1 MPHRNETA
9 LTRPDNHT
17 HSSTHRQLSEIA
29 VRAHVVREI
38 AASTTP
44 GIVHGQTASGF
55 DGLVFGDSNFVLPVQ
70 NLTRPEV
77 FMESAP
83 RMNSKM
89 LNLKLTID
97 QVDMLTADPTDSD
110 PAPYG
115 VYLFMCQYSD
125 ACNSIAQTPKRAVH
139 IAFPQQLSVAA
150 NSALAWSDSKNT
162 HCKSPIDLTGLVTKT
177 AECNNIIR
185 ITYSTPTRWVA
196 AIVLS
201 KRHTAH
207 SIASE
212 IRKSHYIS
220 ADKVR
225 QAFFNHTSTDDDDD
239 LVSTGALVSL
249 KCPLGLSRISTP
261 SRSAYCQHPQCFD
274 CEIFMQLTRKLTV
287 WKCPVCSIV
296 IKSWRELI
304 VDGYFESILK
314 GTSAADDQ
322 VYIEPNGE
330 WKPKREAPTP
340 RKELQSTARRPLEI
354 DDNDTIDLSD
364 SSAAGY
370 QSTARNKRRRT
381 EVVDLTLDSDD
392 EGADTD
398 DILEREA
405 NISLTQEEID
415 LISSVE
421 NDIMNPASASTN
433 LSSISTTR
441 SSSATT
447 LNNSTSPSS
456 GRQPRNENAIANA
469 VAFSAARA
477 SRVPNVSLSGGSAGT
492 TQAWTQYSHSSGLT
506 ELAIALTTRT
516 LDSAPATHSSSASL
530 GSSAQTSPRS
540 STAGQV
546 RAPQRPTVTPIAPR
560 LSTAAPNTVPRAQQP
575 VAPPAAH
582 RSHSQGNFAGQGGS
596 PTATAPLSSAQSRG
610 ASNAQS
616 ASQPAQP
623 LHVGMSPTYSTLF
636 LSAQTAGSGSATGG
650 KDSGS
655 RLVKPITG
663 DIPQPNEPI
672 KLVAPST
679 AASYIR
685 YSAGYLEQ
693 GYDKSDIFVHPDFIN
708 DEEHALLAKCCER
721 KLKRLA
727 STYEMGH
734 FDKRIHNY
742 RECSVSA
749 WLPQKRA
756 VAGRVA
762 EAMGRAVDPDPIDL
776 PDRAANGKS
785 GGWTTVGKYD
795 GQVRHILDRVWELF
809 PSSFAWLP
817 PHILDLHENGEILP
831 HVDNPDY
838 SGFMVGGLSLLGSA
852 VSTFRHVDDP
862 SVSVDVL
869 LAPKSLYFM
878 TNRIRYQFTHEIT
891 VDPEQRQWQGKVVPR
906 ARRISLMFRDA
917 KVPESGWKSLAN

>member
-1 MPHRNETA
+1 
-9 LTRPDNHT
+9 
-17 HSSTHRQLSEIA
+17 
-29 VRAHVVREI
+29 
-38 AASTTP
+38 
-44 GIVHGQTASGF
+44 
-55 DGLVFGDSNFVLPVQ
+55 
-70 NLTRPEV
+70 
-77 FMESAP
+77 
-83 RMNSKM
+83 M

-296 IKSWRELI
+296 IKSWQELI

-330 WKPKREAPTP
+330 WKLKKEAPTP
-340 RKELQSTARRPLEI
+340 RKELQSTARRPLEV

-441 SSSATT
+441 SSSAMT

-456 GRQPRNENAIANA
+456 GRQPVQGTAVTSASTTPTGGQTAARLLLAAPLTPTNGVWSAASKIAATAPPTRHKNRPKHNPAPHRRLSGDVCTRMASNATPTQSRFHADTLSSPRPRVPLVNLHAHSTRDTDTQRNENAIANA

-477 SRVPNVSLSGGSAGT
+477 NRVPNVSLSGGSAGT

-506 ELAIALTTRT
+506 ELAIALTT
-516 LDSAPATHSSSASL
+516 H
-530 GSSAQTSPRS
+530 
-540 STAGQV
+540 
-546 RAPQRPTVTPIAPR
+546 
-560 LSTAAPNTVPRAQQP
+560 
-575 VAPPAAH
+575 
-582 RSHSQGNFAGQGGS
+582 
-596 PTATAPLSSAQSRG
+596 
-610 ASNAQS
+610 
-616 ASQPAQP
+616 
-623 LHVGMSPTYSTLF
+623 
-636 LSAQTAGSGSATGG
+636 
-650 KDSGS
+650 SGS
-655 RLVKPITG
+655 RLVKPIAG

-672 KLVAPST
+672 KLVAPSA
-679 AASYIR
+679 AASFIR

-838 SGFMVGGLSLLGSA
+838 SGFTVGGLSLLGSA

-869 LAPKSLYFM
+869 LAPKSMYFM

>member
-1 MPHRNETA
+1 MPHRNEAA
-9 LTRPDNHT
+9 LARSDSHAHT
-17 HSSTHRQLSEIA
+17 STHHQLSEIA
-29 VRAHVVREI
+29 ARAHVVRV
-38 AASTTP
+38 AANGTAP
-44 GIVHGQTASGF
+44 GIAHGQTASGL
-55 DGLVFGDSNFVLPVQ
+55 DGLVFGDSNFILPVQ

-89 LNLKLTID
+89 LNLKLTVD
-97 QVDMLTADPTDSD
+97 QVDMLAADSTDRES
-110 PAPYG
+110 APYG

-139 IAFPQQLSVAA
+139 IAFPQSLSVAA
-150 NSALAWSDSKNT
+150 NSALAWSTSGNSQ
-162 HCKSPIDLTGLVTKT
+162 CKSPIDLTGLITKT
-177 AECNNIIR
+177 ADCNNIVR
-185 ITYSTPTRWVA
+185 ITYSTTTRWVA

-201 KRHTAH
+201 KRHTAQ

-212 IRKSHYIS
+212 IRKSHYIA

-225 QAFFNHTSTDDDDD
+225 QAFFSNKSTDDDDD

-261 SRSAYCQHPQCFD
+261 TRSAFCQHPQCFD
-274 CEIFMQLTRKLTV
+274 CEIFMQLTRKFTV

-330 WKPKREAPTP
+330 WKPKKEAPTP
-340 RKELQSTARRPLEI
+340 RKELKPKAGRPLEI
-354 DDNDTIDLSD
+354 EDNDAIDLSD

-381 EVVDLTLDSDD
+381 EIVDLTLDSDD
-392 EGADTD
+392 EGADND

-405 NISLTQEEID
+405 QFSLTQEEID

-421 NDIMNPASASTN
+421 DDIMNPASASTN
-433 LSSISTTR
+433 LSSSSTTR

-447 LNNSTSPSS
+447 LNNSTPPSS
-456 GRQPRNENAIANA
+456 GRQLAQEIVVAATTSTSTSGQAA
-469 VAFSAARA
+469 VS
-477 SRVPNVSLSGGSAGT
+477 
-492 TQAWTQYSHSSGLT
+492 
-506 ELAIALTTRT
+506 
-516 LDSAPATHSSSASL
+516 
-530 GSSAQTSPRS
+530 
-540 STAGQV
+540 
-546 RAPQRPTVTPIAPR
+546 R
-560 LSTAAPNTVPRAQQP
+560 LSTAPLT
-575 VAPPAAH
+575 
-582 RSHSQGNFAGQGGS
+582 
-596 PTATAPLSSAQSRG
+596 PTNG
-610 ASNAQS
+610 
-616 ASQPAQP
+616 
-623 LHVGMSPTYSTLF
+623 V
-636 LSAQTAGSGSATGG
+636 
-650 KDSGS
+650 
-655 RLVKPITG
+655 V
-663 DIPQPNEPI
+663 
-672 KLVAPST
+672 T
-679 AASYIR
+679 AA
-685 YSAGYLEQ
+685 YSVGYLEQ
-693 GYDKSDIFVHPDFIN
+693 GYDKNDIFVHPDFIN

-762 EAMGRAVDPDPIDL
+762 EAMGRAVDPDPVDL

-809 PSSFAWLP
+809 PSRFAWLP

-838 SGFMVGGLSLLGSA
+838 SGFTVGGLSLLGSA

-891 VDPEQRQWQGKVVPR
+891 VDPEQRQWQGKIVPR

-917 KVPESGWKSLAN
+917 KVPKSGWKSLAS

>member
-9 LTRPDNHT
+9 LARSDSHAHT
-17 HSSTHRQLSEIA
+17 STHHQLSEIA
-29 VRAHVVREI
+29 ARAHVVRG
-38 AASTTP
+38 AANGTAP
-44 GIVHGQTASGF
+44 GIAHGQTASGF

-89 LNLKLTID
+89 LNLKLTVD
-97 QVDMLTADPTDSD
+97 QVDMLVADSTDSES
-110 PAPYG
+110 APYG

-139 IAFPQQLSVAA
+139 IAFPQSLSVAA
-150 NSALAWSDSKNT
+150 NSALAWSASGNNQ
-162 HCKSPIDLTGLVTKT
+162 CKSPIDLTGLITKT
-177 AECNNIIR
+177 ADCNNIVR
-185 ITYSTPTRWVA
+185 ITYSTTTRWVA

-201 KRHTAH
+201 KRHTAQ

-212 IRKSHYIS
+212 IRKSHYIA

-225 QAFFNHTSTDDDDD
+225 QAFFSNKSTDDDDD

-261 SRSAYCQHPQCFD
+261 TRSAFCQHPQCFD
-274 CEIFMQLTRKLTV
+274 CEIFMQLTRKFTV

-330 WKPKREAPTP
+330 WKPKKEAPTP
-340 RKELQSTARRPLEI
+340 RKELKPKAGRPLEVE
-354 DDNDTIDLSD
+354 DSDTIDLSD
-364 SSAAGY
+364 SSATGY

-392 EGADTD
+392 EGADND

-405 NISLTQEEID
+405 QFSLTQEEID
-415 LISSVE
+415 LISSME
-421 NDIMNPASASTN
+421 DDIMNPASASTN
-433 LSSISTTR
+433 LSSSSTTR

-447 LNNSTSPSS
+447 LNNSTPPSS
-456 GRQPRNENAIANA
+456 GRQLAQETAVAATTATSTSGQTAASRLSTASLTPTNGVVSAASKMAATAPPTRSRNRFRHQHAQHRRLSGDICAHLASNATPTPSRLHADTLNLTRPRVPPSNASAHSICEADTQRNENAIANA

-477 SRVPNVSLSGGSAGT
+477 NRVINISLSSGSAGT
-492 TQAWTQYSHSSGLT
+492 TQAWTQYGSTAGLA
-506 ELAIALTTRT
+506 ELATALTTLSR
-516 LDSAPATHSSSASL
+516 
-530 GSSAQTSPRS
+530 
-540 STAGQV
+540 
-546 RAPQRPTVTPIAPR
+546 R
-560 LSTAAPNTVPRAQQP
+560 LFSESDR
-575 VAPPAAH
+575 
-582 RSHSQGNFAGQGGS
+582 
-596 PTATAPLSSAQSRG
+596 
-610 ASNAQS
+610 
-616 ASQPAQP
+616 
-623 LHVGMSPTYSTLF
+623 
-636 LSAQTAGSGSATGG
+636 
-650 KDSGS
+650 GS
-655 RLVKPITG
+655 RLVKPVTG
-663 DIPQPNEPI
+663 DIPQPNESI

-679 AASYIR
+679 AASFIR

-693 GYDKSDIFVHPDFIN
+693 GYDKNDIFVHPDFIN
-708 DEEHALLAKCCER
+708 DEEHTLLAKCCER

-838 SGFMVGGLSLLGSA
+838 SGFTVGGLSLLGSA

-862 SVSVDVL
+862 SISVDVL

-891 VDPEQRQWQGKVVPR
+891 VDPEQRRWQGKIVPR

>member
-9 LTRPDNHT
+9 LTRPDNHA
-17 HSSTHRQLSEIA
+17 HSPTHRQLSEIA
-29 VRAHVVREI
+29 ARAHVVRGI

-296 IKSWRELI
+296 IKSWQELI

-330 WKPKREAPTP
+330 WKLKKEAPTP
-340 RKELQSTARRPLEI
+340 RKELQSTARRPLEV

-441 SSSATT
+441 SSSAMT

-456 GRQPRNENAIANA
+456 GRQPVQGTAVTSASTTPTGGQTAARLLLAAPLTPTNGVWSAASKIAATAPPTRHKNRPKHNPAPHRRLSGDVCTRMASNATPTQSRFHADTLSSPRPRVPLVNLHAHSTRDTDTQRNENAIANA

-477 SRVPNVSLSGGSAGT
+477 NRVPNVSLSGGSAGT

-516 LDSAPATHSSSASL
+516 LDSAPTTHSSSASL

-650 KDSGS
+650 KG
-655 RLVKPITG
+655 
-663 DIPQPNEPI
+663 
-672 KLVAPST
+672 
-679 AASYIR
+679 AASNERSNGPTR
-685 YSAGYLEQ
+685 YAG
-693 GYDKSDIFVHPDFIN
+693 
-708 DEEHALLAKCCER
+708 
-721 KLKRLA
+721 
-727 STYEMGH
+727 
-734 FDKRIHNY
+734 
-742 RECSVSA
+742 
-749 WLPQKRA
+749 
-756 VAGRVA
+756 
-762 EAMGRAVDPDPIDL
+762 
-776 PDRAANGKS
+776 
-785 GGWTTVGKYD
+785 
-795 GQVRHILDRVWELF
+795 
-809 PSSFAWLP
+809 
-817 PHILDLHENGEILP
+817 
-831 HVDNPDY
+831 
-838 SGFMVGGLSLLGSA
+838 
-852 VSTFRHVDDP
+852 
-862 SVSVDVL
+862 
-869 LAPKSLYFM
+869 
-878 TNRIRYQFTHEIT
+878 
-891 VDPEQRQWQGKVVPR
+891 
-906 ARRISLMFRDA
+906 
-917 KVPESGWKSLAN
+917 